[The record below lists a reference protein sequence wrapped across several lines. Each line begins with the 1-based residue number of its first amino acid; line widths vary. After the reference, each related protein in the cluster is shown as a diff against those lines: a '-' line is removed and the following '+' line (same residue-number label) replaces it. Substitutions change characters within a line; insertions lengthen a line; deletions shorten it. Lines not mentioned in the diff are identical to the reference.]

1 MFVVFGRWWM
11 LLLAVGEGMVVCR
24 WCMLAFWDSSI
35 GDIFSALKVERSGEA
50 QVEMLGE
57 WYGGEL

>member
-11 LLLAVGEGMVVCR
+11 LLLAVGEVMLVCR
-24 WCMLAFWDSSI
+24 WCMFAFWDSSI
-35 GDIFSALKVERSGEA
+35 GDIFSALKVERSGEL
-50 QVEMLGE
+50 QVERLGE